1 MSDRL
6 ILSLENW
13 SSEGRCLSGE
23 LDSCIF
29 GVENEDV
36 KACGNLLYDLD
47 AQLFDHEL
55 LLTGT
60 ISAVFRLQCAR
71 CLKEFDYE
79 LRADALS
86 LSFDVADE
94 LQIDV
99 TDALREELV
108 IELPSY
114 PKCEISGQE
123 CQINDE
129 NLHFGLDK
137 EVEAGVESPTPGG
150 RSVWDALDR
159 LK

>member
-1 MSDRL
+1 MCDRL

-13 SSEGRCLSGE
+13 PNGGRHLVGN
-23 LDSCIF
+23 LDGSVF

-36 KACGNLLYDLD
+36 KSCGNMYYDLD

-55 LLTGT
+55 LLAGT
-60 ISAVFRLQCAR
+60 ISAVFRMQCAR

-79 LRADALS
+79 LRIDGLN
-86 LSFDVADE
+86 LSFDTGNE
-94 LQIDV
+94 LHLDV

-114 PKCEISGQE
+114 PKCEISGKE

-137 EVEAGVESPTPGG
+137 ETDSGVESPTPGG

>member
-13 SSEGRCLSGE
+13 PCEGRHLVGE
-23 LDSCIF
+23 LDSSVF

-36 KACGNLLYDLD
+36 KACGNMHYDLD

-55 LLTGT
+55 LLTGAL
-60 ISAVFRLQCAR
+60 SAVFRMQCAR

-79 LRADALS
+79 LRLDDLN
-86 LSFDVADE
+86 LSFDTGQE
-94 LQIDV
+94 LNFDV
-99 TDALREELV
+99 TDAVREELV

-114 PKCEISGQE
+114 PKCEISGEE

-137 EVEAGVESPTPGG
+137 EADSGVESPTPGG